1 MFYIEASEHEEENVS
16 NQQLND
22 VTLAEELKQY
32 EER

>member
-1 MFYIEASEHEEENVS
+1 MFYIEPSDHEEENVS

-22 VTLAEELKQY
+22 ITLADEFKQY